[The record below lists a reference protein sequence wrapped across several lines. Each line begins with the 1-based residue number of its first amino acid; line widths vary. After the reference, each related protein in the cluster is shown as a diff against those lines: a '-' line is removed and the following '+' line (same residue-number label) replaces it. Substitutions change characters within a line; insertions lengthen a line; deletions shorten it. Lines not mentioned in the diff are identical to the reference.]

1 MNGPLVSKLSI
12 VAGGIAVDETE
23 AEDTLWGVDTENA
36 DIGTFV
42 HGDYMAPY
50 GHPLLEN
57 TSFQYSSLVDAC
69 YSDEKPL
76 WWLVLRWLKMMLL
89 KTARSYHA
97 KPLLLMAGPL
107 CVGIAIGFILGKY
120 NSQSSSIQS
129 KASNQSSKNGDRRK
143 ELEHGLYPRVMERVL
158 EYISALWCCLS
169 LLATY
174 CTPQGYLSNHPIHPS
189 LDRDGSVRKMNRGAV
204 VGSHRELAHDNS
216 GTDENENAEPLVTKE
231 DRVRSYLKSEE
242 GTLREC
248 EVPIHLVPKHV
259 AVIMDGNRRYGKAKY
274 GSATKGHWDGSSKLV
289 EFAKWCIAEK
299 VAVLTVYAF
308 SSENWKRDP
317 SEIASLMQIFTKYCD
332 ELRIEAMQRNI
343 QIRVLS
349 TDYEKI
355 PGHVQEG
362 VQRMVNETQHCDGM
376 IMNICLS
383 YGSRNEIVGATKAV
397 VDDVLK
403 GSLDRN
409 DIDET
414 VLGDRLLT
422 STCGGDPD
430 VLIRTS
436 GEVRLSNFLL
446 WQLAYS
452 EFFFVDKPWPAM
464 EKNDLLEV
472 IRTYAKGRN
481 RRFGK

>member
-12 VAGGIAVDETE
+12 VAGGIAVEETE
-23 AEDTLWGVDTENA
+23 AGDLLWGAAENA

-57 TSFQYSSLVDAC
+57 TSFQYSSVVDAC

-97 KPLLLMAGPL
+97 KPLLLMAAPL
-107 CVGIAIGFILGKY
+107 CVGMSIGFILGKW
-120 NSQSSSIQS
+120 NSQTVLGQPKSNDEYS
-129 KASNQSSKNGDRRK
+129 KKGDRPN
-143 ELEHGLYPRVMERVL
+143 ELEHKTHQTVIGRVV
-158 EYISALWCCLS
+158 EYISAFWYCLC
-169 LLATY
+169 LFATSF
-174 CTPQGYLSNHPIHPS
+174 QSEKHLSS
-189 LDRDGSVRKMNRGAV
+189 LDVHESIDIHGSIYNRKIQLDNRYAET
-204 VGSHRELAHDNS
+204 H
-216 GTDENENAEPLVTKE
+216 ENDTAEPLATKE
-231 DRVRSYLKSEE
+231 ERVRSYLKSDE

-248 EVPIHLVPKHV
+248 DVPIHLVPKHV

-317 SEIASLMQIFTKYCD
+317 AEIASLMQIFTKYCD
-332 ELRIEAMQRNI
+332 ELRIEAIQRNI
-343 QIRVLS
+343 KIMVLS

-355 PGHVQEG
+355 PGHVKEG
-362 VQRMVNETQHCDGM
+362 VKRMVNETKHCNGM

-383 YGSRNEIVGATKAV
+383 YGSRNEIVGATKEV
-397 VDDVLK
+397 VDDVLR
-403 GSLDRN
+403 GTLDRN
-409 DIDET
+409 DIDDKIIGE
-414 VLGDRLLT
+414 RLLT
-422 STCGGDPD
+422 SKFGGDPD

-436 GEVRLSNFLL
+436 GEFRLSNFLL

-452 EFFFVDKPWPAM
+452 EFFFVDKPWPAI

-472 IRTYAKGRN
+472 IRTYAQGRN